1 MYGKDTTK
9 STFTQ
14 IFDLIFDKDSNKRLS
29 GYELDKYVKKLSS
42 QQLITLLVLS
52 QIHQLSSLRE
62 ISDSL
67 EDDRLSDKLDLES
80 ISHSQI
86 SRRLKT
92 LSTNALEEI
101 FHHLTTK
108 VLLEKS
114 QTKSSSDLDR
124 VHLIDSTTIS
134 LCLSQFRWAE
144 FRKTKGGIKLHLRL
158 KFVEGDTI
166 PDKAKV
172 TSAKPNDKTQMENM
186 VVQEENVL
194 NVFDRA
200 YVEYRKFDH
209 YTDNNTKFVTRLK
222 DNAVIEVLEEIAV
235 VPGTPIQEEQIVR
248 LGKTITYKTKN
259 NFRLIKVLDT
269 KGKTI
274 TIVTNDFNLTAEEIG
289 ELYRNRWQ
297 IELFFKWMKQH
308 LTIKHFHGKS
318 EQAVKNQIYIA
329 LITFC
334 LLKLFQLQAG
344 FRGSM
349 LNLQRLLRT
358 CLYDAIKEFL
368 TKLYSKQT
376 PNQRQ
381 KFKPP
386 DLKTEFEIIERQ
398 VIAGEADHL
407 DDLTYDPMVL

>member
-86 SRRLKT
+86 SRRIKT

-166 PDKAKV
+166 PDKAEI

-209 YTDNNTKFVTRLK
+209 
-222 DNAVIEVLEEIAV
+222 
-235 VPGTPIQEEQIVR
+235 
-248 LGKTITYKTKN
+248 
-259 NFRLIKVLDT
+259 
-269 KGKTI
+269 
-274 TIVTNDFNLTAEEIG
+274 
-289 ELYRNRWQ
+289 
-297 IELFFKWMKQH
+297 
-308 LTIKHFHGKS
+308 
-318 EQAVKNQIYIA
+318 
-329 LITFC
+329 
-334 LLKLFQLQAG
+334 
-344 FRGSM
+344 
-349 LNLQRLLRT
+349 
-358 CLYDAIKEFL
+358 
-368 TKLYSKQT
+368 
-376 PNQRQ
+376 
-381 KFKPP
+381 
-386 DLKTEFEIIERQ
+386 
-398 VIAGEADHL
+398 
-407 DDLTYDPMVL
+407 